1 MVIIN
6 DSAVVFGTGRP
17 LFNRGGVYSININN
31 PFNMLNWFYRT
42 NQIANG
48 TTPLI
53 TNEIIEFGNYTIF
66 LLI

>member
-17 LFNRGGVYSININN
+17 LFDRGGVYSINVNN
-31 PFNMLNWFYRT
+31 SINMLNWLYRT

-53 TNEIIEFGNYTIF
+53 TNEIIEFGNHTIF